1 MEEKKRWRMTF
12 YSGRKRKTQ
21 YVSCAESE
29 IQGEKERWAVF
40 LEEATKLPWHC
51 TGVTEVK
58 ADNLYIGE
66 RKRGDD

>member
-12 YSGRKRKTQ
+12 YSGHKRKTQ

-40 LEEATKLPWHC
+40 LEEATGLSWHC

-66 RKRGDD
+66 RKRSDD

>member
-12 YSGRKRKTQ
+12 YSGRKRRTQ

-29 IQGEKERWAVF
+29 VQGEKERWAVF
-40 LEEATKLPWHC
+40 LEEQTGLAWHC

-58 ADNLYIGE
+58 ADNLYIGD
-66 RKRGDD
+66 RKGGD

>member
-40 LEEATKLPWHC
+40 LEEATGLLWHC